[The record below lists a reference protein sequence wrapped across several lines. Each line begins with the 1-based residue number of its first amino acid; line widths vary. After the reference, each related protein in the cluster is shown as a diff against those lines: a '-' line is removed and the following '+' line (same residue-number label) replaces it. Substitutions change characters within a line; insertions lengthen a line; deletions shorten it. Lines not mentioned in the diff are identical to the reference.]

1 MSCRKID
8 GRHRTDECKHHNL
21 GTNFDIF
28 IAVSSKSLRS
38 LKSTFYGLSNHVH
51 QTKRFVGTD
60 ATEKQIFFMQECDV
74 IISCRKTERR
84 D

>member
-1 MSCRKID
+1 MSCRKIE
-8 GRHRTDECKHHNL
+8 GRHRTDEYKHHNL

-38 LKSTFYGLSNHVH
+38 LKSTFYRLSNHYI
-51 QTKRFVGTD
+51 TERFVLTN
-60 ATEKQIFFMQECDV
+60 AIEKQMQEPQYSDI
-74 IISCRKTERR
+74 IISCRKIESR